1 MHGRSL
7 ALGLAL
13 ALAAATAARAADELK
28 PLRTLTYDVAYSVQ
42 TTQERLVSNLMGG
55 NPSNGPHTPDVGKG
69 SVSRGFG
76 SNDRGTLRVDVV
88 AATGDGA
95 LVVDAAYEGR
105 EARQPALRV
114 AIMPDG
120 RLLFDPKR
128 SLSAQARRLLPL
140 LSRGLIADRD
150 VSPGSSWS
158 IPLGPPA
165 KGTTTYHVVHRD
177 DTRAEIAIV
186 TDAIVAGPSGYDEHA
201 DGTTTYATDLL
212 CPTAYD
218 VRIRVRQQLTPETL
232 ESSDAHVTATLVRDT
247 FVKK

>member
-1 MHGRSL
+1 MFARPL
-7 ALGLAL
+7 ALSI
-13 ALAAATAARAADELK
+13 ALAAAAAPAARADDTLK

-76 SNDRGTLRVDVV
+76 SNDRGTLRIDVV
-88 AATGDGA
+88 AAPGDGA

-120 RLLFDPKR
+120 ALLFDPKR
-128 SLSAQARRLLPL
+128 ALSAQARRLLPL
-140 LSRGLIADRD
+140 LARGMIANRD

-158 IPLGPPA
+158 IPVSAPA
-165 KGTTTYHVVHRD
+165 KGATTYHVVHRD
-177 DTRAEIAIV
+177 DTRADLAI
-186 TDAIVAGPSGYDEHA
+186 TADAVVAGPSGYDEHV
-201 DGTTTYATDLL
+201 DGTATYATDVL

-218 VRIRVRQQLTPETL
+218 IRIRVRQQLTPETL
-232 ESSDAHVTATLVRDT
+232 ESSDARVTATLVRDT
-247 FVKK
+247 FAKK

>member
-1 MHGRSL
+1 MFARPL
-7 ALGLAL
+7 ALSIAL
-13 ALAAATAARAADELK
+13 AATAAPAARADDALK

-76 SNDRGTLRVDVV
+76 SNDRGTLRIDVV
-88 AATGDGA
+88 AAPGDGA
-95 LVVDAAYEGR
+95 LVVDASYEGR

-128 SLSAQARRLLPL
+128 NLSAQARRLLPML
-140 LSRGLIADRD
+140 ARGMIANRD

-158 IPLGPPA
+158 IPLNPPA
-165 KGTTTYHVVHRD
+165 KGATTYHVVHRD
-177 DTRAEIAIV
+177 ETRAEIAISA
-186 TDAIVAGPSGYDEHA
+186 DAVVPGPSGYDEHV
-201 DGTTTYATDLL
+201 DGTTTYATDVL

-218 VRIRVRQQLTPETL
+218 IRIRVRQQLTPETL
-232 ESSDAHVTATLVRDT
+232 ESSDAHVTATLVGDT